1 MKTDMHYG
9 AYPAIFEYA
18 KKLRNNPTR
27 AEARMW
33 EYLQKHRIIG
43 NKFRRQH
50 PIWIYVADF
59 YCHYLRLVIEID
71 GDIHFEKEVQ
81 EKDEIK
87 ERDIRNLGVDV
98 IRFTNVEVLCDI
110 DSVLSRLYF
119 KIEEIKFARFAPK
132 SLKK

>member
-33 EYLQKHRIIG
+33 EYLRKHRIG

-59 YCHYLRLVIEID
+59 YCHYLKLVIEID
-71 GDIHFEKEVQ
+71 GDIHSEKEVQ
-81 EKDEIK
+81 EKDDIK

-98 IRFTNVEVLCDI
+98 IRFTNVEVICDI

-119 KIEEIKFARFAPK
+119 KMEEIKFARFAPK
-132 SLKK
+132 SEK

>member
-18 KKLRNNPTR
+18 KKLRNNPTK
-27 AEARMW
+27 AEARLW
-33 EYLQKHRIIG
+33 EYLRKHRIG

-50 PIWIYVADF
+50 PMWIYVADF
-59 YCHYLRLVIEID
+59 YCHYLRLDIEID
-71 GDIHFEKEVQ
+71 GDIHFEQEVQ

-87 ERDIRNLGVDV
+87 ERDIRSLGVDV

-119 KIEEIKFARFAPK
+119 KMEEIINARFTSK
-132 SLKK
+132 SMKK